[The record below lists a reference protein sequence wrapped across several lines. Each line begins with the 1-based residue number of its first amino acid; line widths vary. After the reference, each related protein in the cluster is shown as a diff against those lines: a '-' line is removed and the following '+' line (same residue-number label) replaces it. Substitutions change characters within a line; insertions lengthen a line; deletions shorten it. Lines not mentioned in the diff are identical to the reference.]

1 MEEIDSSKDFEISKR
16 YIEFSSELLRLS
28 LLSITGI
35 CYLVFVSAPFKNNIS
50 CNVLTLFIV
59 SLSLFILASG
69 LALAHR
75 FYATDALSY
84 QIAFLRKNK
93 KKQWKGFINC
103 LQRSKFYIILCQYI
117 FVLAIC
123 TTFYALIKS
132 KY

>member
-28 LLSITGI
+28 LLAITGI
-35 CYLVFVSAPFKNNIS
+35 CYLLFVSDAFQNIS
-50 CNVLTLFIV
+50 CNVLTLFMV
-59 SLSLFILASG
+59 SLSLFILASC

-84 QIAFLRKNK
+84 LIAFLRKKNP
-93 KKQWKGFINC
+93 KQWEGFIRC
-103 LQRSKFYIILCQYI
+103 LKRSKFYIILCQYI

-123 TTFYALIKS
+123 ITFYALMKS
-132 KY
+132 KC